1 MFLMKAK
8 VNLTIL
14 SMNYTKLLP
23 LILTLISAKA
33 FAFQSPFKDAQLSIS
48 NKDLEGQTYEYAL
61 KFKLYGVE
69 EYQKWGKVRDIDLRF
84 KSLNSQFINSE
95 TDLNNI
101 RSYIQALDVKQK
113 QKQFQDY
120 NKWMS
125 KFRDTLTATY
135 ENSDTDVSTVVKIIA
150 QDEEK
155 QIMGLELNEQK
166 NELVPLL
173 AQMRM
178 TWDQVPGEAVL
189 NVKSIY
195 NLIDSFKTSDLATQ
209 TAKSYDLYS
218 KLAMAEYEFK
228 RVEDTALF
236 DGFEVMYE
244 KDYDKENDKGAYGI
258 KAVFNLNFL
267 RETNT
272 LYYSDRYNLQRKLLA
287 ERTNSQTR
295 ANELK
300 NIKETLKNDI
310 ELVQQL
316 QKSNFKEDKFLNNKK
331 NIYNVIDLQTIQSL
345 QKNKYEKNAKLVSL
359 KTSILDKVL
368 TLMYE
373 SERPL
378 TLNELRKY
386 VR

>member
-1 MFLMKAK
+1 MKHT
-8 VNLTIL
+8 NLFFSLL
-14 SMNYTKLLP
+14 SVFA
-23 LILTLISAKA
+23 IKA
-33 FAFQSPFKDAQLSIS
+33 YGFQSPFKDAQLSVA
-48 NKDLEGQTYEYAL
+48 NNDLEGQKYEYSL

-69 EYQKWGKVRDIDLRF
+69 EYKRWAKVRDIDLRF

-95 TDLNNI
+95 TDLNNV

-113 QKQFQDY
+113 QKQFKEY

-135 ENSDTDVSTVVKIIA
+135 ENSDTDVSTVMKIIA

-173 AQMRM
+173 AQIRM
-178 TWDQVPGEAVL
+178 TWDDIPGDAVL
-189 NVKSIY
+189 NVKNIHD
-195 NLIDSFKTSDLATQ
+195 LIDSFSTNYLATQ
-209 TAKSYDLYS
+209 SAKAYDLYS
-218 KLAMAEYEFK
+218 KLAMAEYEYN
-228 RVEDTALF
+228 RVEDTAIF
-236 DGFEVMYE
+236 DGFEIAYE
-244 KDYDKENDKGAYGI
+244 KDFDEDNDKGAYGI

-267 RETNT
+267 REYKT
-272 LYYSDRYNLQRKLLA
+272 LYYSDRYNLQRKLLI
-287 ERTNSQTR
+287 ERTNTQTR

-316 QKSNFKEDKFLNNKK
+316 QKTSFKEDKFLSNKK
-331 NIYNVIDLQTIQSL
+331 NIYSVIDLQTIQSL
-345 QKNKYEKNAKLVSL
+345 QKNKYEKNSKLISL
-359 KTSILDKVL
+359 KTSILEKVL

-378 TLNELRKY
+378 TLIELRKY

>member
-1 MFLMKAK
+1 MKVK
-8 VNLTIL
+8 TNRTIL
-14 SMNYTKLLP
+14 SMKHTN
-23 LILTLISAKA
+23 LTLLALCFVAIQASG
-33 FAFQSPFKDAQLSIS
+33 FQSPFKDAQLSVA
-48 NKDLEGQTYEYAL
+48 NKDLEGQKYEYTL
-61 KFKLYGVE
+61 QFKLYGFD
-69 EYQKWGKVRDIDLRF
+69 EYRKWSKVKEIDSRF
-84 KSLNSQFINSE
+84 RSLNSQFVNSE

-113 QKQFQDY
+113 QKQFAEY

-125 KFRDTLTATY
+125 RFRDSLTATY
-135 ENSDTDVSTVVKIIA
+135 ENSNADVNTVLKIIA

-173 AQMRM
+173 QQMKLN
-178 TWDQVPGEAVL
+178 WEQVPEEAVL
-189 NVKSIY
+189 NVKNIHQ
-195 NLIDSFKTSDLATQ
+195 LIDSFSTNYLTTQ
-209 TAKSYDLYS
+209 SAKAYDLYS

-228 RVEDTALF
+228 RAEDSAIF
-236 DGFEVMYE
+236 DGFEVIYE
-244 KDYDKENDKGAYGI
+244 KDYEKANNEAAFGL

-267 RETNT
+267 REDQT
-272 LYYSDRYNLQRKLLA
+272 LYYSDRYNLQRKLLT
-287 ERTNSQTR
+287 ERTSAQTR
-295 ANELK
+295 TNELK

-316 QKSNFKEDKFLNNKK
+316 QKTSFKEDKFLNNKK
-331 NIYNVIDLQTIQSL
+331 NIYNVIDLQTIQSM
-345 QKNKYEKNAKLVSL
+345 QKNKFDKNAKLISL
-359 KTSILDKVL
+359 KTSILDKIL

-378 TLNELRKY
+378 TLAELKKY

>member
-1 MFLMKAK
+1 MKVRANLIILSMK
-8 VNLTIL
+8 HTKLFLTIL
-14 SMNYTKLLP
+14 SL
-23 LILTLISAKA
+23 AAVKA
-33 FAFQSPFKDAQLSIS
+33 FGFQSPFKDAQLSVA

-61 KFKLYGVE
+61 KFKLFGYE
-69 EYQKWGKVRDIDLRF
+69 EYQKWGKVREIDLRF

-101 RSYIQALDVKQK
+101 KSYIQALDVKQK

-135 ENSDTDVSTVVKIIA
+135 ENSDTDVSTVMKIIA

-173 AQMRM
+173 AQMRI
-178 TWDQVPGEAVL
+178 TWEQVPGEAVL
-189 NVKSIY
+189 NVKNIH
-195 NLIDSFKTSDLATQ
+195 NLIDSFSTNYLATQ
-209 TAKSYDLYS
+209 SAKAYDLYS
-218 KLAMAEYEFK
+218 KLAMAEYEYN
-228 RVEDTALF
+228 RVEDTAIF
-236 DGFEVMYE
+236 DGFEVVYE
-244 KDYDKENDKGAYGI
+244 KDYEKDNDKGAYGI

-267 RETNT
+267 RESKT
-272 LYYSDRYNLQRKLLA
+272 LYYSDRYNLQRKLLT
-287 ERTNSQTR
+287 ERTNTQTR

-300 NIKETLKNDI
+300 NIKETLKHDI
-310 ELVQQL
+310 ELVQEL
-316 QKSNFKEDKFLNNKK
+316 QKSSFKEDKFLNNKK

-345 QKNKYEKNAKLVSL
+345 QKNKYEKNSKLVSL
-359 KTSILDKVL
+359 KTSILEKVL

-378 TLNELRKY
+378 TLVELRKY